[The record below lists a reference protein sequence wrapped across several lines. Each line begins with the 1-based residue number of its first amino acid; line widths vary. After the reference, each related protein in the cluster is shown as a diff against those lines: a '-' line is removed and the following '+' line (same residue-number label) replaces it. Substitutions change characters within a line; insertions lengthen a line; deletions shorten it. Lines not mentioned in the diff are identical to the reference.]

1 MWIPNFDPVSM
12 GWVLTRRDEDGAN
25 DVEAGISRTEMLGWD
40 DEGREDKGGLG
51 TQELDTA
58 EWIISK
64 GKESVGVGKWEV
76 EEDGKAEL
84 GEGELTENQSDSEI
98 VEEKGTLELERL
110 DLSTK
115 GKTLSLNKA

>member
-1 MWIPNFDPVSM
+1 M
-12 GWVLTRRDEDGAN
+12 
-25 DVEAGISRTEMLGWD
+25 
-40 DEGREDKGGLG
+40 
-51 TQELDTA
+51 
-58 EWIISK
+58 
-64 GKESVGVGKWEV
+64 

>member
-1 MWIPNFDPVSM
+1 MKEERIQ
-12 GWVLTRRDEDGAN
+12 A
-25 DVEAGISRTEMLGWD
+25 
-40 DEGREDKGGLG
+40 
-51 TQELDTA
+51 QELDTA
-58 EWIISK
+58 EWIIAK
-64 GKESVGVGKWEV
+64 GQESVGVGKWEV
-76 EEDGKAEL
+76 EEDGEAEL